1 MLYGVNLKN
10 RLYKVALVLT
20 LSANLLN
27 QNVFAASSDIFETD
41 KLVDLITLSS
51 FIDYTSDTTQNYATN
66 KDAIAEFKLAC
77 QKFAQSNV
85 KTAYREFNKLIHAY
99 DNNDFLYF
107 NLAYEFSQMG
117 LFSLAQ
123 NCIVQIDDRQ
133 IWVNQ
138 IENLKNCYFPCVTMS
153 LDEEIYLAEL
163 YSDINYNN
171 YSEES
176 LDELSKNQ
184 KLLKKLD
191 YANYIMALAYYKNNN
206 YSKALTY
213 INKAIG
219 FDNSNLHYL
228 AFKAQILSD
237 DKKYKESLNIVD
249 ELLDKNITLIK
260 FNDSLNQLKEF
271 NLAKSTRNKYNSMYY
286 LANYHFLKND
296 SQKALRELG
305 YLVSKKK
312 KNYKA
317 YTLMGLI
324 HFKTGNI
331 EKAKEN
337 KNLERSYLIN
347 KKYVPTLVGLGNVFY
362 IIKDYSKASIFYK
375 SAIKQDKKC
384 YQGYLGLSVIAL
396 ENKDIQNASNYIQE
410 ASNIKSQHYIVN
422 YIYSKIDK
430 DREEQYLK
438 STLAL
443 NPMFVKGWLNLAKLK
458 FDNNLP
464 ELAQD
469 YIYPVKL
476 IAPNNEEYKS
486 FLNTLNEN
494 KNVNRL

>member
-1 MLYGVNLKN
+1 MLFGGNLKN
-10 RLYKVALVLT
+10 KILKAALLLTFISGMFSPKVYA
-20 LSANLLN
+20 ANFSS
-27 QNVFAASSDIFETD
+27 NVFETD

-51 FIDYTSDTTQNYATN
+51 FINYNADTNHDYASN
-66 KDAIAEFKLAC
+66 KDAIEEFKTAC
-77 QKFAQSNV
+77 QKFSQSNV
-85 KTAYREFNKLIHAY
+85 KTAYREFNKLIHSH

-107 NLAYEFSQMG
+107 NLAYEFAQMG

-138 IENLKNCYFPCVTMS
+138 IENLKNCYFPCITMS

-171 YSEES
+171 YCEES

-237 DKKYKESLNIVD
+237 DKKYKESLNIVN
-249 ELLDKNITLIK
+249 ELLDKNLTLIK
-260 FNDSLNQLKEF
+260 FNDSLNQLREY
-271 NLAKSTRNKYNSMYY
+271 NLAKSNHNKYNSMYY
-286 LANYHFLKND
+286 LANYHFLRND
-296 SQKALRELG
+296 SQKALRELN
-305 YLVSKKK
+305 YIVSKKK
-312 KNYKA
+312 KYYKA

-337 KNLERSYLIN
+337 LERSYLIN
-347 KKYVPTLVGLGNVFY
+347 KRYVPTLVGLGHVFY
-362 IIKDYSKASIFYK
+362 MIRDYSKANIFYK
-375 SAIKQDKKC
+375 NAIKQDKKC
-384 YQGYLGLSVIAL
+384 YQAYLGLSVIAL
-396 ENKDIQNASNYIQE
+396 ENKNIQSASDYIQE
-410 ASNIKSQHYIVN
+410 AANIKSQHYIVN
-422 YIYSKIDK
+422 YIYSMIDK

-438 STLAL
+438 SALSL
-443 NPMFVKGWLNLAKLK
+443 NPLFVKGWLNLAKLK

-464 ELAQD
+464 ELAQE
-469 YIYPVKL
+469 YLYPVKL
-476 IAPNNEEYKS
+476 ISPDNEDYKQL
-486 FLNTLNEN
+486 LNTFNTD
-494 KNVNRL
+494 KNINQL